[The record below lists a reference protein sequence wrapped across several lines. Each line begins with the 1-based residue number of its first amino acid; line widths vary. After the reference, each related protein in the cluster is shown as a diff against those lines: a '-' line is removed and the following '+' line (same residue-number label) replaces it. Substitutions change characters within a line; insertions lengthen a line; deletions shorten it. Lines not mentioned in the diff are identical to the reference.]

1 MLPRSPGGWL
11 RSPPQLCALSGGGWG
26 AGAGLAPWESS
37 RARENQAPWPRDPRK
52 NVSSLIPWFS
62 LFPASPLSTSVRLH
76 RKCLRFCLASP
87 PFFVRTPQEGLPR
100 PPPRGP
106 HQGSWAC
113 GFPGVEV
120 HILWLLFWQNCSLGY
135 RFLTPWIRCAL
146 SAPEAEWV
154 RAACVRNFVTSPFPG
169 YVSVGSRLSLLKGP
183 RGPSQPKLINLKFW
197 HYRWLWKW
205 GKGNKQIFLK
215 VSF

>member
-1 MLPRSPGGWL
+1 MSVRPAAEPADFTPREGAGISFCEENSKASFLLRLEEKKLKNLIMLPRSPGGWL

-106 HQGSWAC
+106 HQGS
-113 GFPGVEV
+113 
-120 HILWLLFWQNCSLGY
+120 
-135 RFLTPWIRCAL
+135 
-146 SAPEAEWV
+146 
-154 RAACVRNFVTSPFPG
+154 
-169 YVSVGSRLSLLKGP
+169 
-183 RGPSQPKLINLKFW
+183 
-197 HYRWLWKW
+197 
-205 GKGNKQIFLK
+205 
-215 VSF
+215 